1 MRQTPMQRNKSSALL
16 GGGCVVLSLALLLT
30 NYASAAPTFRVVRN
44 FKCNPGECF
53 PYGGLALGP
62 SGDLY
67 GTTPGGGAAN
77 GSIFQLTPS
86 SGDHWAYSLLY
97 TLTIKQG
104 SSLVSSLTLD
114 TSGSLYGTSNNGGTY
129 DFGTVFELSPDPATG
144 AAWTLTVVHSFDPF
158 ANDGSGPWD
167 KIILDK
173 AGNLYG
179 TTRDMGANG
188 GGIAFK
194 LKPGTGGEWTEAI
207 LHNFPATKDDG
218 GQSYAELIED
228 GTGSLYGTTSGGGNG
243 DGVVF
248 KLTHT
253 ASGWKE
259 TLLHSFH
266 GPDGST
272 PITGLV
278 FDAKGNLYG
287 TTQEGGANGEGT
299 VFKLT
304 PAAGGR
310 WTHTILYDFPQ
321 FQNGAGP
328 VSTLAFDKAGNLY
341 GTAAGGI
348 ETCSG
353 GCGVVYKLSPSA
365 NGKWTYSVLHR
376 FTDKNDGAEPNGAV
390 VFDKTGKHLYGTA
403 IFGGTYNQGVVY
415 EITP

>member
-188 GGIAFK
+188 GGIVFK
-194 LKPGTGGEWTEAI
+194 LAPGTGGTWTETI
-207 LHNFPATKDDG
+207 LHNFPATPYDG
-218 GQSYAELIED
+218 ARPNRRYFP
-228 GTGSLYGTTSGGGNG
+228 GSPQRRKRWEVEFGLRFRREGIGARACWVPG
-243 DGVVF
+243 
-248 KLTHT
+248 
-253 ASGWKE
+253 
-259 TLLHSFH
+259 SF
-266 GPDGST
+266 G
-272 PITGLV
+272 
-278 FDAKGNLYG
+278 
-287 TTQEGGANGEGT
+287 
-299 VFKLT
+299 
-304 PAAGGR
+304 
-310 WTHTILYDFPQ
+310 
-321 FQNGAGP
+321 
-328 VSTLAFDKAGNLY
+328 
-341 GTAAGGI
+341 
-348 ETCSG
+348 TCSLPSRTAWRG
-353 GCGVVYKLSPSA
+353 RGRGLADGIGC
-365 NGKWTYSVLHR
+365 R
-376 FTDKNDGAEPNGAV
+376 
-390 VFDKTGKHLYGTA
+390 
-403 IFGGTYNQGVVY
+403 
-415 EITP
+415 